1 MNVSMANRVL
11 ELLYDR
17 VDGFF
22 SLDELAAAAAMNR
35 RRLDTVLQT
44 LREGGH
50 PLDSSPAHGVRL
62 LRPAKLNSHLIE
74 RDLGTRRVGRCV
86 ICFEEVDSTNDVAM
100 ASAGQSDTD
109 GLVIL
114 AEFQRCGRGRLE
126 RQWISPW
133 GANVLLSAVLLEED
147 SERLSYGPLTIAA
160 GLAVAEG
167 IEAACELHCQLK
179 WPNDVLLDGA
189 KVAGIL
195 VEIQTGAAGRRVV
208 VGIGINT
215 HASPPSGEVR
225 TPATDLASHLGRAV
239 ERTEVVR
246 AVLRQLDVWVHR
258 VGDGRLAEL
267 HDAWLWRCGMINQR
281 ITVQCASRRYVGRI
295 LDVSPLEGLVLCCDD
310 GRRIHLPA
318 ESTTVVR

>member
-1 MNVSMANRVL
+1 MRARSLALALLALALLTLVRPALAWLPEEGGEPVRGEGAQTVTVL
-11 ELLYDR
+11 LRGVAGDHRIEAWLGQDSAIVLQDM
-17 VDGFF
+17 GGGMQ
-22 SLDELAAAAAMNR
+22 AASFRAVPAR
-35 RRLDTVLQT
+35 SRRLAL
-44 LREGGH
+44 
-50 PLDSSPAHGVRL
+50 
-62 LRPAKLNSHLIE
+62 
-74 RDLGTRRVGRCV
+74 
-86 ICFEEVDSTNDVAM
+86 FEVSGEARSELF
-100 ASAGQSDTD
+100 D

-133 GANVLLSAVLLEED
+133 GANVLLSAVLLEDD

-215 HASPPSGEVR
+215 NASPPSDEVR